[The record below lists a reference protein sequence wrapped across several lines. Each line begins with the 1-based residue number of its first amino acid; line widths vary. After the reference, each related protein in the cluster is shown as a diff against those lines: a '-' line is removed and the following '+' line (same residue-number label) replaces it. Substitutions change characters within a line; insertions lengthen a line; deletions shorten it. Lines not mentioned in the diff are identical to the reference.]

1 MLLQKVRNILQ
12 AECAFSAGSKL
23 LVGVS
28 GGPDSVCLLDILSQL
43 PYEIVVGHLNHKLRP
58 SADEEMAFVKK
69 LSAGYGFKFVGRTAN
84 ILDQT
89 KLKKSGIEEEAR
101 RERYRFLFDSAKK
114 ENAKAVAV
122 AHQADDQIET
132 LLMNLIRGSGL
143 EGLTGM
149 RIKSISEFNPEIEL
163 VRPLLNVWR
172 EEILDY
178 CQNHHL
184 EFRLDETNQSLD
196 YHRSRIRNQL
206 IPELANYNP
215 NIKSTLLRTQKI
227 LMDDFAFLNESISTV
242 RNEIQLEIKKGTVSL
257 ELKAFKRLPVSM
269 QRLIIKEILEKYF
282 FDQEIISF
290 ANIEDARKI
299 FTREIR
305 KTTLTIAEK
314 IYIYISDDTGS
325 LVKSSADAGL
335 ESQPSIDQELIV
347 PLTQGRFPVARGW
360 QLEVKEIQKIE
371 IGGAFSENQDLFTAY
386 FDKEKLSDCFTI
398 RSWNKGDRFK
408 PLGMKGKSIKLS
420 DFWINRKLPPHTRCN
435 WPLVLSGES
444 IIWIPGFQQ
453 DHETRITDQTGSII
467 VLNYQRKL
475 ISKKRPNPAAQAAEV

>member
-1 MLLQKVRNILQ
+1 M
-12 AECAFSAGSKL
+12 

-69 LSAGYGFKFVGRTAN
+69 LSAGYGFKFVGTTAN
-84 ILDQT
+84 ILDQS
-89 KLKKSGIEEEAR
+89 KSKKSGIEEAAR
-101 RERYRFLFDSAKK
+101 RARYRFLFDSAIK
-114 ENAKAVAV
+114 ENAKAVVV

-143 EGLTGM
+143 EGLKGM
-149 RIKSISEFNPEIEL
+149 RIKSISEFNPKIEL
-163 VRPLLNVWR
+163 VRPLLNTWR

-178 CQNHHL
+178 CQNHRL

-206 IPELANYNP
+206 MPELANYNP

-227 LMDDFAFLNESISTV
+227 LMDDLEFLKESISTSK
-242 RNEIQLEIKKGTVSL
+242 NEIQLEIKNGTVSL
-257 ELKAFKRLPVSM
+257 ELEAFKRLPVSM
-269 QRLIIKEILEKYF
+269 QRLIIKDIFEKYF

-290 ANIEDARKI
+290 ANIEDARKL
-299 FTREIR
+299 FSREIR

-314 IYIYISDDTGS
+314 IYIYISGNMGT
-325 LVKSSADAGL
+325 LVKSSIDASS
-335 ESQPSIDQELIV
+335 ENWPSIDQELIV

-371 IGGAFSENQDLFTAY
+371 IGGAFLDNRDLFTAY
-386 FDKEKLSDCFTI
+386 FDKEKLSSSFTI

-420 DFWINRKLPPHTRCN
+420 DFWINRKLPPHARCH

-453 DHETRITDQTGSII
+453 DHETRITDQTRSII
-467 VLNYQRKL
+467 VLNYMRKL
-475 ISKKRPNPAAQAAEV
+475 SLKKRPNPAAQAAEV